1 MRHAAAVRHGA
12 AGTAAAVRLG
22 AAGTVQAAAA
32 AESVASMAHVDGL
45 VTTRELIVSNAH
57 MVPPARSARTK
68 RACGLLAGGG
78 RRPAVA
84 LVPRA

>member
-45 VTTRELIVSNAH
+45 VTTRELIE
-57 MVPPARSARTK
+57 
-68 RACGLLAGGG
+68 C
-78 RRPAVA
+78 
-84 LVPRA
+84 